1 MPLFARLLLCM
12 SLLSTPLWAQQPTPT
27 PTPPPAAP
35 EEGYSQDEIVDE
47 AEAFFGDMTE
57 GLAKAIERAFSE
69 MGEPNA
75 YILGEEVSAAIG
87 VGARYG
93 QGTLSLAEGESRPIF
108 WQGPSIGFDT
118 GGNASK
124 VMALIYNLDDVSKLY
139 QRYPGV
145 DGSLY
150 FIAGAS
156 LNYLRSGDV
165 TIAPIRTGVGARAG
179 VSVGYLHFTKKQSL
193 IPF

>member
-1 MPLFARLLLCM
+1 MSYSLRPLLLPLFLLL
-12 SLLSTPLWAQQPTPT
+12 SLPAWADE
-27 PTPPPAAP
+27 PAKQKGFSEKEILTRA
-35 EEGYSQDEIVDE
+35 EG
-47 AEAFFGDMTE
+47 FFGDVTE
-57 GLAKAIERAFSE
+57 GLAKAIQKAFAE
-69 MGEPNA
+69 LGQPNA
-75 YILGEEVSAAIG
+75 IIIGDEISGAIG
-87 VGARYG
+87 IGARYG
-93 QGTLSLAEGESRPIF
+93 KGQLETHGGESRPLF

-124 VMALIYNLDDVSKLY
+124 VMALIYNLDEVEQLY
-139 QRYPGV
+139 QRFPGV

-156 LNYLRSGDV
+156 LNYLRSADI

-179 VSVGYLHFTKKQSL
+179 VSVGYLHFTRKKSW

>member
-1 MPLFARLLLCM
+1 MNERPSLRLIVFLCLVLG
-12 SLLSTPLWAQQPTPT
+12 SSPGLAQEPSPTP
-27 PTPPPAAP
+27 AAGFKQ
-35 EEGYSQDEIVDE
+35 EEILKK
-47 AEAFFGDMTE
+47 AEGFFGGTTE
-57 GLAKAIERAFSE
+57 GLARAIEKVFAE
-69 MGEPNA
+69 QGEPNA
-75 YILGEEVSAAIG
+75 LIIGEEISGAIV

-93 QGTLSLAEGESRPIF
+93 QGKLEMRDGSTRQLY
-108 WQGPSIGFDT
+108 WQGPSIGLDT

-124 VMALIYNLDDVSKLY
+124 VMALIYNLKDPETLY

-156 LNYLRSGDV
+156 VNYLRSGNV

-179 VSVGYLHFTKKQSL
+179 VSVGYLHFTKEKSWV
-193 IPF
+193 PF

>member
-1 MPLFARLLLCM
+1 MKTALIHLIMLFSLPLA
-12 SLLSTPLWAQQPTPT
+12 AQSAEP
-27 PTPPPAAP
+27 
-35 EEGYSQDEIVDE
+35 E
-47 AEAFFGDMTE
+47 AEQQGFSQEEILARAEGFFGDVTE
-57 GLAKAIERAFSE
+57 GLAKAIERAFADQ
-69 MGEPNA
+69 GRPNA
-75 YILGEEVSAAIG
+75 IIIGEEISGAIG
-87 VGARYG
+87 IGARYG
-93 QGTLSLAEGESRPIF
+93 KGQLETRDGHSRKLH

-124 VMALIYNLDDVSKLY
+124 VLALIYNLNDLEQIY

-150 FIAGAS
+150 VIAGAS
-156 LNYLRSGDV
+156 INYLRSGDV

-179 VSVGYLHFTKKQSL
+179 VSVGYLHFTQKKSW